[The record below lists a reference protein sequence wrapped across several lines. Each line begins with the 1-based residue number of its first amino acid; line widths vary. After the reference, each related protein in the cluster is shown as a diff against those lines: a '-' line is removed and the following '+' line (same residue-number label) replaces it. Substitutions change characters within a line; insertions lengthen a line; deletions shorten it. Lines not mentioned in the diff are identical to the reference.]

1 VIEACDPNWKE
12 GLPPELVIVYGDP
25 RKKYLE
31 CYTIEAI
38 EEVDRKIDA
47 LPRGSVGRKTLER
60 IFHGNSFPTS
70 VDETGRLVLPAKLR
84 QKIDVTDAAYFIA
97 SGDTFQIW
105 NPDTL
110 RPINPRPMIG
120 STQCQKTL
128 IPLPFLMVTE
138 GLNDGRCDNDA

>member
-1 VIEACDPNWKE
+1 
-12 GLPPELVIVYGDP
+12 
-25 RKKYLE
+25 
-31 CYTIEAI
+31 
-38 EEVDRKIDA
+38 

-105 NPDTL
+105 NPDTFEADQ
-110 RPINPRPMIG
+110 
-120 STQCQKTL
+120 SKTDDWL
-128 IPLPFLMVTE
+128 NTMPEDFDPLTFL
-138 GLNDGRCDNDA
+138 DGDGGIE